1 MKRYTKGDEKLGVEA
16 TIKEIA
22 GELEKIATT
31 KAVVGDPITASGK
44 TIIPISRI
52 TMGFGAGGGESKKD
66 PESGYGGGGG
76 GEGKKDTESGYGGG
90 GGAGAKIEP
99 VAFIMLSEE
108 EARIFRLSERS
119 DAGSIL
125 SSIPDLVPEIMDK
138 LKGMVGKNK
147 KEEKLREQEIKEKEA
162 PETETVKETD
172 IKIEEGGC
180 FH

>member
-1 MKRYTKGDEKLGVEA
+1 MDKMGVES

-31 KAVVGDPITASGK
+31 KTVVGEPITAAGK

-52 TMGFGAGGGESKKD
+52 TMGFGAGGGE
-66 PESGYGGGGG
+66 
-76 GEGKKDTESGYGGG
+76 GKRDTESGYGGG

-108 EARIFRLSERS
+108 EARIFRISERS
-119 DAGSIL
+119 DVGSIL

-138 LKGMVGKNK
+138 LKGMRGKNK
-147 KEEKLREQEIKEKEA
+147 KEDKLQEKEIKEKEA
-162 PETETVKETD
+162 RDKEIIEEIEVKV
-172 IKIEEGGC
+172 EEGGC

>member
-1 MKRYTKGDEKLGVEA
+1 LGVED

-22 GELEKIATT
+22 CELERIATT
-31 KAVVGDPITASGK
+31 KTVVGDPITAAGK

-52 TMGFGAGGGESKKD
+52 SLGFGA
-66 PESGYGGGGG
+66 GG

-108 EARIFRLSERS
+108 EARIFRISERG

-125 SSIPDLVPEIMDK
+125 NAIPDLVPEIMDK
-138 LKGMVGKNK
+138 LKGMRGKK
-147 KEEKLREQEIKEKEA
+147 KEEKFQETVVKEEVPEKETV
-162 PETETVKETD
+162 EGTEV
-172 IKIEEGGC
+172 KIEEGGC

>member
-1 MKRYTKGDEKLGVEA
+1 MDETIYKKGDGILGVEE

-22 GELEKIATT
+22 GELERIATT
-31 KAVVGDPITASGK
+31 KTVVGDPITAAGK

-52 TMGFGAGGGESKKD
+52 SLGFGA
-66 PESGYGGGGG
+66 GG

-108 EARIFRLSERS
+108 EARIFRVSERG

-125 SSIPDLVPEIMDK
+125 SSLPDLVPEIMDK
-138 LKGMVGKNK
+138 LKGMRGKK
-147 KEEKLREQEIKEKEA
+147 KEEKSEETVFKEREVFEKETLEKKVPEKETIEGTEIK
-162 PETETVKETD
+162 
-172 IKIEEGGC
+172 IQEGKRV
-180 FH
+180 H

>member
-1 MKRYTKGDEKLGVEA
+1 MGVES

-31 KAVVGDPITASGK
+31 KTVVGEPITAAGK

-52 TMGFGAGGGESKKD
+52 TMGFGA
-66 PESGYGGGGG
+66 GG

-108 EARIFRLSERS
+108 EARIFRISERN
-119 DAGSIL
+119 DTGSIL
-125 SSIPDLVPEIMDK
+125 NSISDLVPEIMDK
-138 LKGMVGKNK
+138 LKGMRGKNK
-147 KEEKLREQEIKEKEA
+147 EEGKLQEKEIKEKEA
-162 PETETVKETD
+162 REKETL
-172 IKIEEGGC
+172 EETKVKVEKGGC

>member
-1 MKRYTKGDEKLGVEA
+1 MQKGTEKMGVEA

-76 GEGKKDTESGYGGG
+76 
-90 GGAGAKIEP
+90 AGAKIEP

-119 DAGSIL
+119 DAGSL
-125 SSIPDLVPEIMDK
+125 LNSIPDLVPEIMDK

>member
-1 MKRYTKGDEKLGVEA
+1 
-16 TIKEIA
+16 
-22 GELEKIATT
+22 
-31 KAVVGDPITASGK
+31 
-44 TIIPISRI
+44 
-52 TMGFGAGGGESKKD
+52 MGFGA
-66 PESGYGGGGG
+66 GG

-108 EARIFRLSERS
+108 EARIFRISERS

-125 SSIPDLVPEIMDK
+125 SSIPELVPEIMDK
-138 LKGMVGKNK
+138 LKGMRGKSK
-147 KEEKLREQEIKEKEA
+147 KEEILQEQEAKGKET
-162 PETETVKETD
+162 PEKETVKETE